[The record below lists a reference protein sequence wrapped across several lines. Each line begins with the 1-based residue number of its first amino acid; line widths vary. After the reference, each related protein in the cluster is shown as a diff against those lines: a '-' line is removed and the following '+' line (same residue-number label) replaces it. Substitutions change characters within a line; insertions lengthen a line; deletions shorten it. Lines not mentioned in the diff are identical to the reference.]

1 MRIKAIASDVDG
13 TITDSLFRLDL
24 SAIRAIRRAEAC
36 RIPVILA
43 SGRPLEIVEVLSRYI
58 GATGPMIAENGG
70 IVKNPKTGEIIV
82 SGDLE
87 KAERAYKIIKAKLGD
102 IRRIEKESRKTDVLI
117 IGAESSK
124 VLLEIIS
131 AENLGVDI
139 TSSGY
144 AFHIKDPSVN
154 KGYGLRIA
162 AQMLNVDVHDIA
174 VIGDAENDISM
185 FELSNFGVVSQNA
198 DKRLKELAV
207 YVADEPFGEGAAKA
221 IGYIL
226 KNLAK
231 MH

>member
-24 SAIRAIRRAEAC
+24 SAIRAIRRAEA
-36 RIPVILA
+36 RKIPVILA

-82 SGDLE
+82 TGDLE
-87 KAERAYKIIKAKLGD
+87 KAEKAYEIIKAKMGD
-102 IRRIEKESRKTDVLI
+102 IIRRIEKESRKTDVLI
-117 IGAESSK
+117 IGAESSNL
-124 VLLEIIS
+124 LLEIIS
-131 AENLGVDI
+131 EENLGVDI

-174 VIGDAENDISM
+174 VMGDAENDISM

-221 IGYIL
+221 ISYIL
-226 KNLAK
+226 KNLT
-231 MH
+231 